1 MYFYVSITDCKYTCH
16 RRCRGDVDLDC
27 TGGWQFERNLSVD
40 EMTMKTL
47 HLVDQVMLIDTC
59 LVLSL
64 VMMKLSRCLSGM
76 ASGES
81 SCLPL
86 DSMAWIWRPLSY
98 LGRVCCWFSSFLD
111 TSKFQ
116 FDLETVRRA
125 TLSWMCYC
133 KLHMYAFYELWVN
146 FYNFIHRSMNWSVF
160 VNCRVKKEKSHL
172 CFTQILQLEVS
183 FARRLMNSIHQQL
196 GL

>member
-1 MYFYVSITDCKYTCH
+1 MIIVKQFLMYFYVSITDCKYTCH
-16 RRCRGDVDLDC
+16 RRCTGDVDLDC

-64 VMMKLSRCLSGM
+64 VIMKLSRCLSGM

-81 SCLPL
+81 SYLPL
-86 DSMAWIWRPLSY
+86 QTVWPGFEDHCLIQVEFVVGFHPFLAGLF
-98 LGRVCCWFSSFLD
+98 WFFSFPSSSKID

-133 KLHMYAFYELWVN
+133 KLHMYAFYEL
-146 FYNFIHRSMNWSVF
+146 
-160 VNCRVKKEKSHL
+160 
-172 CFTQILQLEVS
+172 
-183 FARRLMNSIHQQL
+183 
-196 GL
+196 